1 MDDYLLH
8 ELGRSLYSL
17 ERNGAGLEELLTFH
31 RGSSTTDTLGR
42 AVCCSKPP
50 VNLTVL
56 DLLVQTEGLLS
67 FWASEVLACGGDG
80 VVGPAPERITA
91 TAAWLQRYLDVA
103 DGMPWGEMM
112 AEEVIAQARMV
123 ASVVEP
129 DSGGE
134 EPAPPEWATCQV
146 AASWARQS
154 GVQVSRTTVYRW
166 AQAGKV
172 ATTKGDDGGGM
183 LVRLDDVLARAGA
196 MRGAVSFGVGHAVV

>member
-31 RGSSTTDTLGR
+31 RGSSTDIPGR
-42 AVCCSKPP
+42 AVCCTKPP

-67 FWASEVLACGGDG
+67 FWASEVLACGDG
-80 VVGPAPERITA
+80 VVGPVPDGIAA
-91 TAAWLQRYLDVA
+91 TAAWLQRYLDVV
-103 DGMPWGEMM
+103 DSVPWGEMM

-134 EPAPPEWATCQV
+134 EPAPPEWVTCQV

-172 ATTKGDDGGGM
+172 ATTKGDDGGM
-183 LVRLDDVLARAGA
+183 LVRLGDVLARAGA

>member
-8 ELGRSLYSL
+8 ELGKGLYSL

-31 RGSSTTDTLGR
+31 RGSSTDIPGR

-67 FWASEVLACGGDG
+67 FWASEVLACGDG
-80 VVGPAPERITA
+80 VVGPVPEGIA
-91 TAAWLQRYLDVA
+91 SVAAWLQRYLDVV
-103 DGMPWGEMM
+103 DSVPWGEMM

-134 EPAPPEWATCQV
+134 EPAPPEWVTCQV

-154 GVQVSRTTVYRW
+154 GAPVSRTTVYRW

-172 ATTKGDDGGGM
+172 ATTKDDAGGM

>member
-1 MDDYLLH
+1 
-8 ELGRSLYSL
+8 
-17 ERNGAGLEELLTFH
+17 
-31 RGSSTTDTLGR
+31 
-42 AVCCSKPP
+42 
-50 VNLTVL
+50 
-56 DLLVQTEGLLS
+56 
-67 FWASEVLACGGDG
+67 
-80 VVGPAPERITA
+80 
-91 TAAWLQRYLDVA
+91 
-103 DGMPWGEMM
+103 MM

-146 AASWARQS
+146 AASWAKWA

-172 ATTKGDDGGGM
+172 ATTKGDDGGM

-196 MRGAVSFGVGHAVV
+196 VRGAVSFGVGQVLV

>member
-8 ELGRSLYSL
+8 ELGKGLYSL

-31 RGSSTTDTLGR
+31 RVSSTTDTLGR

-56 DLLVQTEGLLS
+56 DLLVQTECLLG

-80 VVGPAPERITA
+80 VVGPVPEGITA
-91 TAAWLQRYLDVA
+91 TAAWLQRYLDVV
-103 DGMPWGEMM
+103 DGAPWGEMM

-134 EPAPPEWATCQV
+134 EPTPPEWATCQA
-146 AASWARQS
+146 AASWAKQS
-154 GVQVSRTTVYRW
+154 GAPVSRTTVYRW

-172 ATTKGDDGGGM
+172 ATAKDDDDGSM

-196 MRGAVSFGVGHAVV
+196 MRGALSFGVGHAVV

>member
-31 RGSSTTDTLGR
+31 RGSSTDIPGR

-67 FWASEVLACGGDG
+67 FWASEVLACGDG
-80 VVGPAPERITA
+80 VVGPVPDGIAA
-91 TAAWLQRYLDVA
+91 TAAWLQRYLDVV
-103 DGMPWGEMM
+103 DSVPWGEMM

-134 EPAPPEWATCQV
+134 EPAPPEWVTCQV

-172 ATTKGDDGGGM
+172 ATEKDDAGGM
-183 LVRLDDVLARAGA
+183 LVRLGDVLARAGA

>member
-17 ERNGAGLEELLTFH
+17 EKDGAGLEELLTFH
-31 RGSSTTDTLGR
+31 RGSSTTDIPGR

-80 VVGPAPERITA
+80 VVGPVPEGIA
-91 TAAWLQRYLDVA
+91 AMAAWLQRYLDVA

-134 EPAPPEWATCQV
+134 EPSPPEWATCQV

-172 ATTKGDDGGGM
+172 AITKEDDGGGM

-196 MRGAVSFGVGHAVV
+196 MRGSVAFGVGQVLV

>member
-42 AVCCSKPP
+42 AVCYSKPP

-56 DLLVQTEGLLS
+56 DLLVQTEALLS
-67 FWASEVLACGGDG
+67 FWSSEVLACGDG
-80 VVGPAPERITA
+80 VVGPVPDGIAA

-134 EPAPPEWATCQV
+134 EPAPPEWVACQV

-172 ATTKGDDGGGM
+172 ATTKGDDGGM
-183 LVRLDDVLARAGA
+183 LVRLDDVLARAGVL
-196 MRGAVSFGVGHAVV
+196 RGSVAFGVGQVLV

>member
-8 ELGRSLYSL
+8 ELGKGLYSL

-80 VVGPAPERITA
+80 VAGPVPDGIAA
-91 TAAWLQRYLDVA
+91 TAAWLQRYLYVA
-103 DGMPWGEMM
+103 DSVPWGEMM

-123 ASVVEP
+123 ASMVEP
-129 DSGGE
+129 DSESE

-146 AASWARQS
+146 AASWARQA

-172 ATTKGDDGGGM
+172 ATTKSDDGGM

-196 MRGAVSFGVGHAVV
+196 MRGAVSFGVGQVLV

>member
-8 ELGRSLYSL
+8 ELGKSLYSL
-17 ERNGAGLEELLTFH
+17 ERNGDWLQELLTFH
-31 RGSSTTDTLGR
+31 RVSSATDTLGR
-42 AVCCSKPP
+42 VVCCSKPP

-56 DLLVQTEGLLS
+56 DLLVQTERLLG
-67 FWASEVLACGGDG
+67 FWASEVLACGDG
-80 VVGPAPERITA
+80 VVGPVPDGIAA

-146 AASWARQS
+146 AASWAKQA

-172 ATTKGDDGGGM
+172 ATAKDDNGGM

>member
-31 RGSSTTDTLGR
+31 RGSSTTDTPGR
-42 AVCCSKPP
+42 AVCYSKPP

-56 DLLVQTEGLLS
+56 DLLVQTEALLS
-67 FWASEVLACGGDG
+67 FWAAEVLACGGDG
-80 VVGPAPERITA
+80 VAGPVPDGIASV
-91 TAAWLQRYLDVA
+91 AAWLQRYLDVA
-103 DGMPWGEMM
+103 DSVPWGEMM

-134 EPAPPEWATCQV
+134 EPAPPEWVTCQV
-146 AASWARQS
+146 AASWAKQA
-154 GVQVSRTTVYRW
+154 GAQASRTTVYRW

-172 ATTKGDDGGGM
+172 ATTKGDDGGM

-196 MRGAVSFGVGHAVV
+196 MRGALSFGVGHAVV

>member
-42 AVCCSKPP
+42 AVCYSKPP

-56 DLLVQTEGLLS
+56 DFQVQTEGLLS

-80 VVGPAPERITA
+80 VVGPVPDGITA

-103 DGMPWGEMM
+103 DSVPWGEMM

-146 AASWARQS
+146 AASWARQA

-172 ATTKGDDGGGM
+172 ATTKDDDGGM

-196 MRGAVSFGVGHAVV
+196 MRGAVSFGVGQVLV

>member
-1 MDDYLLH
+1 
-8 ELGRSLYSL
+8 
-17 ERNGAGLEELLTFH
+17 
-31 RGSSTTDTLGR
+31 
-42 AVCCSKPP
+42 

-67 FWASEVLACGGDG
+67 FWASEVLASCDG
-80 VVGPAPERITA
+80 VVGPVPDGIAA

-134 EPAPPEWATCQV
+134 EPSPPEWATCQV
-146 AASWARQS
+146 AASWAKRA

-172 ATTKGDDGGGM
+172 ATTKGDDGGM

-196 MRGAVSFGVGHAVV
+196 MRGAAFGVGQVLV

>member
-17 ERNGAGLEELLTFH
+17 EKDGAGLEELLTFH
-31 RGSSTTDTLGR
+31 RGSSTTDTPGR
-42 AVCCSKPP
+42 AVCYSKPP
-50 VNLTVL
+50 INLTVL
-56 DLLVQTEGLLS
+56 DLLVQTEGRLS
-67 FWASEVLACGGDG
+67 FWASEVLVCGGDG
-80 VVGPAPERITA
+80 VVGPVPEGITA

-134 EPAPPEWATCQV
+134 EPSPPEWATCQV
-146 AASWARQS
+146 AASWAKRA

-172 ATTKGDDGGGM
+172 ATTKEDDVGGM

-196 MRGAVSFGVGHAVV
+196 MRGALSFGVGHAVV

>member
-31 RGSSTTDTLGR
+31 RGSSTDIPGR

-67 FWASEVLACGGDG
+67 FWASEVLACGDG
-80 VVGPAPERITA
+80 VVGPVPDGIAA
-91 TAAWLQRYLDVA
+91 TAAWLQRYLDVV
-103 DGMPWGEMM
+103 DSVPWGEMM

-129 DSGGE
+129 DSESE
-134 EPAPPEWATCQV
+134 EPSPPEWVTCQV
-146 AASWARQS
+146 AASWARRS

-172 ATTKGDDGGGM
+172 ATTKGDDGGM
-183 LVRLDDVLARAGA
+183 LVRLGDVLARAGA

>member
-31 RGSSTTDTLGR
+31 RGSSTDIPGR

-67 FWASEVLACGGDG
+67 FWASEVLACGDG
-80 VVGPAPERITA
+80 VVGPVPDGIAA
-91 TAAWLQRYLDVA
+91 TAAWLQRYLDVV
-103 DGMPWGEMM
+103 DSVPWGEMM

-134 EPAPPEWATCQV
+134 EPAPPEWVTCQV

-154 GVQVSRTTVYRW
+154 GAQVSRTTVYRW

-172 ATTKGDDGGGM
+172 ATEKDDAGGM

-196 MRGAVSFGVGHAVV
+196 MRGAVSFGVGQVLV

>member
-31 RGSSTTDTLGR
+31 RGSSTDIPGR

-67 FWASEVLACGGDG
+67 FWASEVLACGDG
-80 VVGPAPERITA
+80 VVGPVPEGIA
-91 TAAWLQRYLDVA
+91 SVAAWLQRYLDVV
-103 DGMPWGEMM
+103 DSVPWGEMM

-134 EPAPPEWATCQV
+134 EPAPPEWVTCQV

-154 GVQVSRTTVYRW
+154 GAPVSRTTVYRW

-172 ATTKGDDGGGM
+172 ATTKDDAGGM

>member
-8 ELGRSLYSL
+8 ELGKGLYSL

-31 RGSSTTDTLGR
+31 RVSSTTDTPGR
-42 AVCCSKPP
+42 AVCHSKPP
-50 VNLTVL
+50 INLTVL

-67 FWASEVLACGGDG
+67 FWASEVLACGDD
-80 VVGPAPERITA
+80 VVGPVPERIA
-91 TAAWLQRYLDVA
+91 SVAAWLQRYLDVA
-103 DGMPWGEMM
+103 DSVPWGEMM

-134 EPAPPEWATCQV
+134 EPSPPEWATCQV
-146 AASWARQS
+146 AASWAKQAGAS
-154 GVQVSRTTVYRW
+154 VSRTTVYRW

-172 ATTKGDDGGGM
+172 ATAKDDNSGM

-196 MRGAVSFGVGHAVV
+196 MRGALSFGVGHAVV

>member
-8 ELGRSLYSL
+8 ELGKGLYSL

-31 RGSSTTDTLGR
+31 RGSSTTDTPGR

-56 DLLVQTEGLLS
+56 DLLIQTEGLLS
-67 FWASEVLACGGDG
+67 FWAAEVLACGGDG
-80 VVGPAPERITA
+80 VVGPVPEGIA
-91 TAAWLQRYLDVA
+91 SVAAWLQRYLDVA
-103 DGMPWGEMM
+103 DGAPWGEMM

-123 ASVVEP
+123 AVVVEP

-134 EPAPPEWATCQV
+134 EPSPPEWATCQV
-146 AASWARQS
+146 ASSWAKQA
-154 GVQVSRTTVYRW
+154 GAPVSRTTVYRW

-172 ATTKGDDGGGM
+172 STTKDDDGGM

-196 MRGAVSFGVGHAVV
+196 MRGALSFGVGQVLV

>member
-31 RGSSTTDTLGR
+31 RGSSTTDTPGR

-67 FWASEVLACGGDG
+67 FWASEVLACGDDG
-80 VVGPAPERITA
+80 VVGPVPEGITA

-134 EPAPPEWATCQV
+134 EPSPPEWATCQV

-172 ATTKGDDGGGM
+172 ATTKEDDGGGM

-196 MRGAVSFGVGHAVV
+196 MRGAVSFGVGQVLV

>member
-8 ELGRSLYSL
+8 ELGKGLYSL

-31 RGSSTTDTLGR
+31 RGSSATDTPGR
-42 AVCCSKPP
+42 AVCYSKPP

-56 DLLVQTEGLLS
+56 DLLVQTEALLS

-80 VVGPAPERITA
+80 VVGPVPEGITA

-134 EPAPPEWATCQV
+134 EPSPPEWATCQV
-146 AASWARQS
+146 AASWARKA
-154 GVQVSRTTVYRW
+154 GAPVSRTTVYRW

-172 ATTKGDDGGGM
+172 ATTKDDAGGM

-196 MRGAVSFGVGHAVV
+196 MRGAVSFGVGQVLV

>member
-31 RGSSTTDTLGR
+31 RGSSTTDTPGR
-42 AVCCSKPP
+42 AVCYSKPP
-50 VNLTVL
+50 INLTVL
-56 DLLVQTEGLLS
+56 DLLVQTEGRLG
-67 FWASEVLACGGDG
+67 FWASEVLACGDG
-80 VVGPAPERITA
+80 VVGPVPEGITA
-91 TAAWLQRYLDVA
+91 IAAWLQRYLYVA
-103 DGMPWGEMM
+103 DSVPWGEMM

-134 EPAPPEWATCQV
+134 EPAPPEWVTCQV

-172 ATTKGDDGGGM
+172 ATEKDDAGGM
-183 LVRLDDVLARAGA
+183 LVRLGDVLARAGA

>member
-8 ELGRSLYSL
+8 ELGKSLYSL
-17 ERNGAGLEELLTFH
+17 ERNGDWLQELLTFH
-31 RGSSTTDTLGR
+31 GVSSTTDTLGR
-42 AVCCSKPP
+42 VVCCSKPP

-56 DLLVQTEGLLS
+56 DLLVQTERLLG

-80 VVGPAPERITA
+80 VVGPVPEGITA

-134 EPAPPEWATCQV
+134 EPAPPEWVTCQV

-172 ATTKGDDGGGM
+172 ATTKDDNSGM

-196 MRGAVSFGVGHAVV
+196 MRGAVSFGVGQVLV

>member
-31 RGSSTTDTLGR
+31 RGSSTDIPGR

-67 FWASEVLACGGDG
+67 FWASEVLACGDG
-80 VVGPAPERITA
+80 VVGPVPDGIAA
-91 TAAWLQRYLDVA
+91 TAAWLQRYLDVV
-103 DGMPWGEMM
+103 DSVPWGEMM

-129 DSGGE
+129 DSGRE
-134 EPAPPEWATCQV
+134 EPAPPEWVTCQV

-172 ATTKGDDGGGM
+172 ATTKGDDGGM
-183 LVRLDDVLARAGA
+183 LVRLGDVLARAGA

>member
-8 ELGRSLYSL
+8 ELGKGLYSL

-56 DLLVQTEGLLS
+56 DLLVQTECLLE

-80 VVGPAPERITA
+80 VVGPVPEGIA
-91 TAAWLQRYLDVA
+91 SVAAWLQRYLDAVDDA
-103 DGMPWGEMM
+103 PWGEMM

-134 EPAPPEWATCQV
+134 EPTPPEWATCQV
-146 AASWARQS
+146 AASWAKQA
-154 GVQVSRTTVYRW
+154 GVSVSRTTVYRW

-172 ATTKGDDGGGM
+172 ATTNGDDGGM

-196 MRGAVSFGVGHAVV
+196 VRGAVSFGVGQVLV

>member
-8 ELGRSLYSL
+8 ELGKSLYSL

-31 RGSSTTDTLGR
+31 RGGSTTDTLGR
-42 AVCCSKPP
+42 VVCCSKPP

-56 DLLVQTEGLLS
+56 DLLIQTEGLLS

-80 VVGPAPERITA
+80 VVGPVPEGIA
-91 TAAWLQRYLDVA
+91 SVAAWLQRYLDVA
-103 DGMPWGEMM
+103 DGAPWGEMM

-134 EPAPPEWATCQV
+134 EPTPPEWATCQV
-146 AASWARQS
+146 AASWAKQAGAS
-154 GVQVSRTTVYRW
+154 VSRTTVYRW

-172 ATTKGDDGGGM
+172 ATTKGDDGGM

-196 MRGAVSFGVGHAVV
+196 MRGAVSFGVGQVLV

>member
-31 RGSSTTDTLGR
+31 RGSSTTDTPGR
-42 AVCCSKPP
+42 AVCYSKPP

-56 DLLVQTEGLLS
+56 DLLVQTEALLS
-67 FWASEVLACGGDG
+67 FWSSEVLACGGDG
-80 VVGPAPERITA
+80 VVGPVPEGIA
-91 TAAWLQRYLDVA
+91 SVAAWLQRYLDVA

-129 DSGGE
+129 DSGRE
-134 EPAPPEWATCQV
+134 EPSPPEWATCQV

-172 ATTKGDDGGGM
+172 ATTKGDDGGM

-196 MRGAVSFGVGHAVV
+196 MRGAVSFGVGQVLV

>member
-8 ELGRSLYSL
+8 GLGKSLYSL
-17 ERNGAGLEELLTFH
+17 ERNGDWLQELLAFH
-31 RGSSTTDTLGR
+31 RVSSTTDTLGR
-42 AVCCSKPP
+42 VVCCSKPP

-56 DLLVQTEGLLS
+56 DLLVQTERLLG
-67 FWASEVLACGGDG
+67 FWASEVLACGDG
-80 VVGPAPERITA
+80 VVGPVPDGIAA

-172 ATTKGDDGGGM
+172 ATTKGDDGGM

-196 MRGAVSFGVGHAVV
+196 MRGAVSFGVGQVLV

>member
-42 AVCCSKPP
+42 AVCCSRPP

-67 FWASEVLACGGDG
+67 FWAAEVLACGDG
-80 VVGPAPERITA
+80 VVGPVPDGIAA
-91 TAAWLQRYLDVA
+91 TAAWLQRYLDVV
-103 DGMPWGEMM
+103 DSVPWGEMM

-154 GVQVSRTTVYRW
+154 GGQVSRTTVYRW

-172 ATTKGDDGGGM
+172 ATTKGDDGGM
-183 LVRLDDVLARAGA
+183 LVRLDEVLARAGA
-196 MRGAVSFGVGHAVV
+196 MRGAVSFGVGQVLV

>member
-31 RGSSTTDTLGR
+31 RGSSTDIPGR

-67 FWASEVLACGGDG
+67 FWASEVLACGDG
-80 VVGPAPERITA
+80 VVGPVPDGIAA
-91 TAAWLQRYLDVA
+91 TAAWLQRYLDVV
-103 DGMPWGEMM
+103 DSVPWGEMM

-134 EPAPPEWATCQV
+134 EPAPPEWVTCQV

-154 GVQVSRTTVYRW
+154 GVQVSRTPVYRW

-172 ATTKGDDGGGM
+172 ATTKGDDGGM
-183 LVRLDDVLARAGA
+183 LVRLGDVLARAGA

>member
-8 ELGRSLYSL
+8 ELGKGLYSL

-31 RGSSTTDTLGR
+31 RGGSTTDTPGR

-56 DLLVQTEGLLS
+56 DLLVQTECLLG
-67 FWASEVLACGGDG
+67 FWASEVLACGDG
-80 VVGPAPERITA
+80 VVGPVPDGGITA
-91 TAAWLQRYLDVA
+91 TAAWLQRYLDVV
-103 DGMPWGEMM
+103 DGAPWGEMM

-123 ASVVEP
+123 ASVVES

-134 EPAPPEWATCQV
+134 EPSPPEWVTCQV

-154 GVQVSRTTVYRW
+154 GAPVSRTTVYRW

-172 ATTKGDDGGGM
+172 ATTKGDDGGM

-196 MRGAVSFGVGHAVV
+196 MRGSVSFGVGQVLV

>member
-31 RGSSTTDTLGR
+31 RGSSTDIPGR

-67 FWASEVLACGGDG
+67 FWASEVLACGDG
-80 VVGPAPERITA
+80 VVGPVPDGIAA
-91 TAAWLQRYLDVA
+91 TAAWLQRYLDVV
-103 DGMPWGEMM
+103 DSVPWGEMM
-112 AEEVIAQARMV
+112 VEEVIAQARMV

-134 EPAPPEWATCQV
+134 EPAPPEWVTCQV
-146 AASWARQS
+146 AASWARLS

-172 ATTKGDDGGGM
+172 GTTKGDDGGM
-183 LVRLDDVLARAGA
+183 LVRLGDVLARAGA

>member
-31 RGSSTTDTLGR
+31 RGSSTDIPGR

-67 FWASEVLACGGDG
+67 FWASEVLACGDG
-80 VVGPAPERITA
+80 VVGPVPDGIAA
-91 TAAWLQRYLDVA
+91 TAAWLQRYLDVV
-103 DGMPWGEMM
+103 DSVPWGEMM

-134 EPAPPEWATCQV
+134 GPAPPEWVTCQV

-172 ATTKGDDGGGM
+172 ATTKGDDGGM
-183 LVRLDDVLARAGA
+183 LVRLGDVLARAGA

>member
-8 ELGRSLYSL
+8 ELGKGLYSL

-31 RGSSTTDTLGR
+31 RGSSTTDTPGR

-56 DLLVQTEGLLS
+56 DLLVQTEGLLG
-67 FWASEVLACGGDG
+67 FWASEVLACGSDS
-80 VVGPAPERITA
+80 VVGPVPEGITA
-91 TAAWLQRYLDVA
+91 TAAWLQRHLDVA
-103 DGMPWGEMM
+103 DSVPWGEMM

-134 EPAPPEWATCQV
+134 EPSPPEWVTCQV

-154 GVQVSRTTVYRW
+154 GAPVSRTTVYRW

-172 ATTKGDDGGGM
+172 ATTKDDAGGM

-196 MRGAVSFGVGHAVV
+196 MRGAVSFGVGQVLV

>member
-31 RGSSTTDTLGR
+31 RGSSTTDTPGR
-42 AVCCSKPP
+42 AVCYSKPP

-56 DLLVQTEGLLS
+56 DLLVQTEALLS
-67 FWASEVLACGGDG
+67 FWAAEVLACGGDG
-80 VVGPAPERITA
+80 VAGPVPDGIASV
-91 TAAWLQRYLDVA
+91 AAWLQRYLDVA
-103 DGMPWGEMM
+103 DSVPWGEMM

-134 EPAPPEWATCQV
+134 EPAPPEWVTCQV
-146 AASWARQS
+146 AASWAKQA
-154 GVQVSRTTVYRW
+154 GVQGSRTTVYRW

-172 ATTKGDDGGGM
+172 ATTKGDDGGM

-196 MRGAVSFGVGHAVV
+196 MRGAVSFGVGQVLV

>member
-8 ELGRSLYSL
+8 ELGKGLYSL

-31 RGSSTTDTLGR
+31 RGSSTTDTPGR

-80 VVGPAPERITA
+80 VAGPVPDGIAA
-91 TAAWLQRYLDVA
+91 TAAWLQRYLYVA
-103 DGMPWGEMM
+103 DSVPWGEMM

-129 DSGGE
+129 DSESE

-146 AASWARQS
+146 AASWARQA

-172 ATTKGDDGGGM
+172 ATTKSDDGGM

-196 MRGAVSFGVGHAVV
+196 MRGAVSFGVGQVLV

>member
-17 ERNGAGLEELLTFH
+17 EKDGAGLEELLTIY
-31 RGSSTTDTLGR
+31 RGSSTTDTPGR
-42 AVCCSKPP
+42 AVCYSKPP

-67 FWASEVLACGGDG
+67 FWAAEVLVCGGDG
-80 VVGPAPERITA
+80 VVGPVPEGITA

-134 EPAPPEWATCQV
+134 EPSPPEWATCQV
-146 AASWARQS
+146 AASWAKRA

-172 ATTKGDDGGGM
+172 ATTKEDDVGGM

-196 MRGAVSFGVGHAVV
+196 MRGALSFGVGHAVV